1 MGRANLGEAA
11 VVLQPASITLQDFE
25 KRPSSRR
32 DVGAGT
38 VQGV

>member
-11 VVLQPASITLQDFE
+11 VVLLPASIALQDFE

-32 DVGAGT
+32 DVGAST
-38 VQGV
+38 IQGV